1 MVRLRR
7 SLAFVAALALLVVAC
22 GGGDEAAEAPATP
35 EAAPEAPAAEEPE
48 EGPEGIVSARPTFTV
63 TIGEEPPSL
72 DPVGTTSAALQ
83 RVILYNVLETLVEID
98 PETGEIVP
106 GLAESW
112 TVSDDGLT
120 YVFTL
125 REGATFSDGTPVT
138 ADDVVFS
145 IDMMRGEEAAGAR
158 QNDMAPVDTA
168 TAIDDRTVE
177 VVLERP
183 SVRWLIL
190 MAQIAGVVFSD
201 AHYDNIALEPIGS
214 GPFMIDRW
222 ASGDRIVLVPNPH
235 WNGEGPYLERVD
247 LVFIDDTTASITAL
261 LGGEIDA
268 IWNLRGQLDRL
279 PEFESRGF
287 ESRIAATNQLAPVT
301 FNVGLAPVD
310 DIRVRQAVAHAI
322 DKEAV
327 LELFAQGFG
336 ETTYAWVSPSDPW
349 FDPDFDPYPFDQD
362 RAREL
367 LAEAGYPDGVTIEM
381 AVIPAN
387 PSGEI
392 GEIVALMLEEVG
404 INVQLNFLDVPVFLD
419 QVAGQGQNPGMA
431 IVRSTTDLE
440 RWTGPQ
446 GWHSWWD
453 NEEYDELVLGSD
465 AAATFQ
471 EFVEMRREATRI
483 FGTEL
488 PAVVLMAGVNIALYE
503 PGIENWVVHVRTVQD
518 NDVRFAYWAN

>member
-1 MVRLRR
+1 
-7 SLAFVAALALLVVAC
+7 
-22 GGGDEAAEAPATP
+22 
-35 EAAPEAPAAEEPE
+35 
-48 EGPEGIVSARPTFTV
+48 
-63 TIGEEPPSL
+63 
-72 DPVGTTSAALQ
+72 
-83 RVILYNVLETLVEID
+83 
-98 PETGEIVP
+98 
-106 GLAESW
+106 
-112 TVSDDGLT
+112 
-120 YVFTL
+120 
-125 REGATFSDGTPVT
+125 
-138 ADDVVFS
+138 
-145 IDMMRGEEAAGAR
+145 
-158 QNDMAPVDTA
+158 
-168 TAIDDRTVE
+168 
-177 VVLERP
+177 
-183 SVRWLIL
+183 
-190 MAQIAGVVFSD
+190 
-201 AHYDNIALEPIGS
+201 
-214 GPFMIDRW
+214 MIDRW

-279 PEFESRGF
+279 PEFEGRGF

-322 DKEAV
+322 DKQAV

-404 INVQLNFLDVPVFLD
+404 INVQLNFLEVPVFLD

-453 NEEYDELVLGSD
+453 NEEYDDLVLGSD

-503 PGIENWVVHVRTVQD
+503 PGIEGWVVHLRTVQD
-518 NDVRFAYWAN
+518 NDVRFAYWTD

>member
-1 MVRLRR
+1 MIRLRKT
-7 SLAFVAALALLVVAC
+7 LALVAALALVVVAC
-22 GGGDEAAEAPATP
+22 GNGEEVDAPAAP
-35 EAAPEAPAAEEPE
+35 EPAPEAPAPEAPEEPE
-48 EGPEGIVSARPTFTV
+48 EGIVSARPNFTM

-72 DPVGTTSAALQ
+72 DPVGTSSAAMQ
-83 RVILYNVLETLVEID
+83 RVIMFNVLETIVETD
-98 PETGEIVP
+98 PETGDIVP

-112 TVSDDGLT
+112 TVSEDGLT
-120 YVFTL
+120 YVFTI
-125 REGATFSDGTPVT
+125 REGATFSTGDPVL
-138 ADDVVFS
+138 ASDVVFS
-145 IDMMRGEEAAGAR
+145 MEAMRSEEAAGAR
-158 QNDMAPVDTA
+158 QNDMEPVDTI
-168 TAIDDRTVE
+168 TALDDRTVE
-177 VVLERP
+177 VTLER
-183 SVRWLIL
+183 SSIRWLLL
-190 MAQIAGVVFSD
+190 MAEIAGVVFSE
-201 AHYDNIALEPIGS
+201 AHYDSIALEPIGS

-222 ASGDRIVLVPNPH
+222 ASGDRMVLVPNPH

-247 LVFIDDTTASITAL
+247 MLFIDDTTASITAL

-279 PEFESRGF
+279 PEFEGQGF
-287 ESRIAATNQLAPVT
+287 ESRITATNQIAPVT
-301 FNVGLAPVD
+301 FNVTIPPFD

-322 DKEAV
+322 DKEGV
-327 LELFAQGFG
+327 LQLFAQGFG

-404 INVQLNFLDVPVFLD
+404 INVQLNFLEVPVFLD

-453 NEEYDELVLGSD
+453 NEEYDDLVLGSD

-503 PGIENWVVHVRTVQD
+503 PGIEGWVVHLRTVQD
-518 NDVRFAYWAN
+518 NDVRFAYWTD